1 MAFGLWSGTGGMA
14 DEMDAADLERMGR
27 LGLPALPVAQGL
39 ALFDAAA
46 GGVDPVLVPTRLD
59 TAAVAAR
66 ADGVPPLL
74 RDLVRPARRRAATT
88 GGAEDST
95 PWRERL
101 APLADDARDRALLAL
116 VRGQV
121 AGVLGH
127 TSERSVEPGRAF
139 QEMGFDSL
147 AAVELRNLL
156 GTATGLTLPATLV
169 FDRPTPLALAA
180 YLKEQ
185 LVPGPADL
193 VRVLLV
199 GVDRLEAELAALP
212 DHDDAHTRVGARLEA
227 LLRTWHDT
235 HAAAAGGA
243 GPADL
248 GSATDEELFAKI
260 DNELGAR

>member
-1 MAFGLWSGTGGMA
+1 
-14 DEMDAADLERMGR
+14 
-27 LGLPALPVAQGL
+27 
-39 ALFDAAA
+39 
-46 GGVDPVLVPTRLD
+46 
-59 TAAVAAR
+59 
-66 ADGVPPLL
+66 
-74 RDLVRPARRRAATT
+74 
-88 GGAEDST
+88 
-95 PWRERL
+95 
-101 APLADDARDRALLAL
+101 PLADDERDRALLGL
-116 VRGQV
+116 VRTQV

-180 YLKEQ
+180 YLKAQ

-193 VRVLLV
+193 VRSLLA
-199 GVDRLEAELAALP
+199 GVDRLETELAALP
-212 DHDDAHTRVGARLEA
+212 DHDDTHARVAARLEA
-227 LLRTWHDT
+227 LLRTWYDT
-235 HAAAAGGA
+235 HAAADTGA
-243 GPADL
+243 EPADL